1 MKLAGSGRKGPKQKL
16 MQQRKLVKQ
25 KKWKRISRWKAQ
37 NRALW
42 KKVNLMKQSK

>member
-16 MQQRKLVKQ
+16 MPQRKLVKQ
-25 KKWKRISRWKAQ
+25 KKRKRIRRKPQ

>member
-1 MKLAGSGRKGPKQKL
+1 MKLAGSGQKGPKQKL
-16 MQQRKLVKQ
+16 MPHKQLAKQ
-25 KKWKRISRWKAQ
+25 KKRKRICRRKPQ

>member
-16 MQQRKLVKQ
+16 MPQRQLVKQ
-25 KKWKRISRWKAQ
+25 KKWKRIGKRKPQ